1 MSHKPESAFA
11 DDRITSFGLFVE
23 ANRRVMR
30 TIEASLQDEHGLALV
45 EFEAL
50 IRLAR
55 AEEGHMSMSQL
66 AQQMVLTSGGATR
79 LVDRLVGDGLVER
92 EACPSDRRV
101 LWAKLSSA
109 GRSKLEAALT
119 THLQDLDT
127 NYFAPMSAKDRST
140 LDSVFDRL
148 RTC

>member
-1 MSHKPESAFA
+1 MSRPLESAFA

-30 TIEASLQDEHGLALV
+30 TIEASLQDEHGLTLV

-55 AEEGHMSMSQL
+55 ADEGHISMSEL
-66 AQQMVLTSGGATR
+66 AEQMVLTSGGATR

-109 GRSKLEAALT
+109 GRSKLGAALI
-119 THLQDLDT
+119 THLEDLEA
-127 NYFAPMSAKDRST
+127 NYFAPMSAKERST